1 MGRRRGAVLRTQR
14 IAAIQTHYKGYRF
27 RSRLEARWA
36 VFLDA
41 LSEPWEYEKEGYAL
55 ESGPYLPDFWLPEM
69 SIWLEIK
76 PEEPTSIELKR
87 CTDLAYATG
96 CAVMIGKGIPL
107 ERPLSVFC
115 YDANENGGGD
125 QWWDECRFAVFMD
138 RMCINS
144 GWPDDRS
151 FTMPGSYDPF
161 PHMRLSSECS
171 DSCLFSVAANK
182 AKSARFEHGEKG

>member
-1 MGRRRGAVLRTQR
+1 MIRR
-14 IAAIQTHYKGYRF
+14 IAAIQTTYKGYRF

-41 LSEPWEYEKEGYAL
+41 IGEPWEYEKEGYAL
-55 ESGPYLPDFWLPEM
+55 ESGPYLPDFWLTNM

-76 PEEPTSIELKR
+76 PEEPTGVELKR

-96 CAVMIGKGIPL
+96 YAVMIGKGIPL
-107 ERPLSVFC
+107 ERPLFVFC

-125 QWWDECRFAVFMD
+125 HWWECRFAVFRD
-138 RMCINS
+138 RVCINS
-144 GWPDDRS
+144 GATVDRS

-161 PHMRLSSECS
+161 PHMRCVGECS
-171 DSCLFSVAANK
+171 GSCRFDIAANK
-182 AKSARFEHGEKG
+182 AKSARFEHGETPR